1 MSDNVPNAGIAHR
14 RSSITQAAL
23 SNLFQRGPSNSNVPP
38 LPGAPSMTDPR
49 GRRLSV
55 STIGLSGNSPT
66 NPAAFVR
73 RESVSTNSNSGS
85 LDESAVEDDDF
96 VPASART
103 APNTP
108 FTRRMSF
115 GASAGSGSLRGYR
128 PPGSPGNGNT
138 NPTTP
143 PSASQQTS
151 TQTQAQPQPVVGRR
165 SSANKSP
172 PLAASA
178 GWSVSGRRPST
189 VLSSSLPQASFTMH
203 KRAPSDYANSRAD
216 QQGFNWSEQL
226 RSRAESSVAGAR
238 PSFSFAS
245 GSPPRMAH
253 DRARSVSEMTSPPN
267 QAPPPM
273 QPRQEKP
280 KPDAFQ
286 ERILKGDFYM
296 D

>member
-1 MSDNVPNAGIAHR
+1 MSENTPNTGIAHR

-23 SNLFQRGPSNSNVPP
+23 SNLFQRGPSNSTVPP
-38 LPGAPSMTDPR
+38 MPGAPGLTDPR

-55 STIGLSGNSPT
+55 TTIGLSGSSPT
-66 NPAAFVR
+66 NNASFMR

-85 LDESAVEDDDF
+85 IDESAVEDDDL
-96 VPASART
+96 ASGSVRT
-103 APNTP
+103 APTTP

-115 GASAGSGSLRGYR
+115 GSSAGSSTMRGYR
-128 PPGSPGNGNT
+128 PSGSPGNGNT

-143 PSASQQTS
+143 PSLNQ
-151 TQTQAQPQPVVGRR
+151 QPQSTHPQSLLGRR
-165 SSANKSP
+165 PSTNKSP
-172 PLAASA
+172 PMAASA
-178 GWSVSGRRPST
+178 GWSASGRRPSN

-226 RSRAESSVAGAR
+226 RSRAESSVSGAR
-238 PSFSFAS
+238 PSFSLGS
-245 GSPPRMAH
+245 GSPRMPH
-253 DRARSVSEMTSPPN
+253 DRTRSVSEMVSPPN

-273 QPRQEKP
+273 PPRQEKP

>member
-1 MSDNVPNAGIAHR
+1 MSDNAPNAGIAHR

-23 SNLFQRGPSNSNVPP
+23 SNLFQRGPSNVNGPP

-55 STIGLSGNSPT
+55 STIGLSGTSPT

-85 LDESAVEDDDF
+85 IDESAVEDDEF
-96 VPASART
+96 APASART

-115 GASAGSGSLRGYR
+115 GGSAGSGSLRGLR
-128 PPGSPGNGNT
+128 PSGSPGNGNT
-138 NPTTP
+138 NPTSP
-143 PSASQQTS
+143 PPASQQNPGPP
-151 TQTQAQPQPVVGRR
+151 QPQPVLGRR
-165 SSANKSP
+165 PSTNKSP
-172 PLAASA
+172 PMAASA
-178 GWSVSGRRPST
+178 SWSVSGRRPSS

-245 GSPPRMAH
+245 SSPPRMPH
-253 DRARSVSEMTSPPN
+253 DRARSVSEMTSPPT
-267 QAPPPM
+267 QAPPPV
-273 QPRQEKP
+273 QPRPQKP

>member
-1 MSDNVPNAGIAHR
+1 MSDNAPSAGTAHR

-23 SNLFQRGPSNSNVPP
+23 SNLFQRGPSNANVPP

-55 STIGLSGNSPT
+55 STIGLSGSSPT
-66 NPAAFVR
+66 NAAAFVR

-85 LDESAVEDDDF
+85 MDESAIEDDDF
-96 VPASART
+96 VPGSART

-108 FTRRMSF
+108 FVRRMSF

-128 PPGSPGNGNT
+128 PSGSPGN
-138 NPTTP
+138 
-143 PSASQQTS
+143 
-151 TQTQAQPQPVVGRR
+151 
-165 SSANKSP
+165 
-172 PLAASA
+172 
-178 GWSVSGRRPST
+178 
-189 VLSSSLPQASFTMH
+189 
-203 KRAPSDYANSRAD
+203 D

-238 PSFSFAS
+238 PSFSLAS
-245 GSPPRMAH
+245 GSPPRMPH
-253 DRARSVSEMTSPPN
+253 DRARSVSEMAAPPN
-267 QAPPPM
+267 QAPPPPP
-273 QPRQEKP
+273 PRQEKP

>member
-1 MSDNVPNAGIAHR
+1 MSDNAPSAGTAHR

-23 SNLFQRGPSNSNVPP
+23 SNLFQRGPSNANVPP

-55 STIGLSGNSPT
+55 STIGLSGSSPT
-66 NPAAFVR
+66 NAAAFVR

-85 LDESAVEDDDF
+85 MDESAIEDDDF
-96 VPASART
+96 VPGSART

-108 FTRRMSF
+108 FVRRMSF

-128 PPGSPGNGNT
+128 PSGSPGNGNT

-143 PSASQQTS
+143 PPVGQNQQ
-151 TQTQAQPQPVVGRR
+151 QQAQPQSVLGRR
-165 SSANKSP
+165 SSTNKSP
-172 PLAASA
+172 PMAASA
-178 GWSVSGRRPST
+178 AWSVSGRRPST
-189 VLSSSLPQASFTMH
+189 VLSSSQPQASFTMH

-238 PSFSFAS
+238 PSFSLAS
-245 GSPPRMAH
+245 GSPPRMPH
-253 DRARSVSEMTSPPN
+253 DRARSVSEMAAPPN
-267 QAPPPM
+267 QAPPPPP
-273 QPRQEKP
+273 PRQEKP

>member
-1 MSDNVPNAGIAHR
+1 MSDNAPPNAGIAHR

-23 SNLFQRGPSNSNVPP
+23 SNLFQRGPSNANVPP

-55 STIGLSGNSPT
+55 STIGLSGSSPT
-66 NPAAFVR
+66 NPAAFNR
-73 RESVSTNSNSGS
+73 RESISTNSNSGS
-85 LDESAVEDDDF
+85 IDESAVEDDDF
-96 VPASART
+96 VPGSART
-103 APNTP
+103 TPNTP

-128 PPGSPGNGNT
+128 PSGSPGNGNT

-143 PSASQQTS
+143 PTAGQQGL
-151 TQTQAQPQPVVGRR
+151 AQPQSPLLGRR
-165 SSANKSP
+165 PSTNKSP
-172 PLAASA
+172 PMAASA

-226 RSRAESSVAGAR
+226 RSRAESSVSAAR
-238 PSFSFAS
+238 PSFSLAQPQS
-245 GSPPRMAH
+245 TRMVH
-253 DRARSVSEMTSPPN
+253 DRARSVSEMAAPPN
-267 QAPPPM
+267 QAPAPM
-273 QPRQEKP
+273 PPRQEKP

>member
-1 MSDNVPNAGIAHR
+1 MSDNAPNAGIAHR

-23 SNLFQRGPSNSNVPP
+23 SNLFQRGPSNGNVPP
-38 LPGAPSMTDPR
+38 LAGSQSMTDPR

-55 STIGLSGNSPT
+55 STIGLSGSSPT

-73 RESVSTNSNSGS
+73 RESISTTSNAGS
-85 LDESAVEDDDF
+85 NAGSIDESAVEDDDF
-96 VPASART
+96 VPGSART
-103 APNTP
+103 SPNTP

-128 PPGSPGNGNT
+128 PSGSPGNGNT

-143 PSASQQTS
+143 SANPQQAHSQPALARRLS
-151 TQTQAQPQPVVGRR
+151 T
-165 SSANKSP
+165 NKSP
-172 PLAASA
+172 PVAASSC
-178 GWSVSGRRPST
+178 WSVSGRRPST

-203 KRAPSDYANSRAD
+203 KRAPSDYTNSRAD

-226 RSRAESSVAGAR
+226 RSRAESSVASAR
-238 PSFSFAS
+238 PSFSLAS

-253 DRARSVSEMTSPPN
+253 DRARSVSEMVSPPS
-267 QAPPPM
+267 QAPPPV
-273 QPRQEKP
+273 QPRQDKP

>member
-1 MSDNVPNAGIAHR
+1 MSDNAPNAGVAHR

-23 SNLFQRGPSNSNVPP
+23 SNLFQRGPSNGNVPP

-55 STIGLSGNSPT
+55 STIGLSGSSPT

-73 RESVSTNSNSGS
+73 RESVSTTSNAGS
-85 LDESAVEDDDF
+85 NASSIDESAVEDDDF
-96 VPASART
+96 VPGSART
-103 APNTP
+103 TPNTP

-128 PPGSPGNGNT
+128 PSNSPGN
-138 NPTTP
+138 
-143 PSASQQTS
+143 
-151 TQTQAQPQPVVGRR
+151 
-165 SSANKSP
+165 
-172 PLAASA
+172 
-178 GWSVSGRRPST
+178 
-189 VLSSSLPQASFTMH
+189 
-203 KRAPSDYANSRAD
+203 D

-226 RSRAESSVAGAR
+226 RSRAESSVASAR

-245 GSPPRMAH
+245 GSPTRMAH
-253 DRARSVSEMTSPPN
+253 DRARSVSEMASPPS
-267 QAPPPM
+267 QVPPSV
-273 QPRQEKP
+273 QPRQDKP